1 MWARRSKAAGG
12 GGGGGGISLASL
24 AAAKAADPSAS
35 AGAKTLAS
43 LVART
48 TLAANAVAAN
58 AARASLAEGKSSPAL
73 ASVLP
78 RLSGGGGAAASLLP
92 IKLPAPQ
99 SPLMAKL
106 LGGAAPP
113 AAPATPPPPPRTSKP
128 AHPTRLLEL
137 PPVPI
142 LRFVLMAPL
151 VVVWTVG
158 TTWLLTLAFFAHAVL
173 CTPDALVAALHAL
186 LLLRRFGPLGKVLL
200 AALAA
205 LLAVVAIPLATAAGA
220 LVGALYGGFVGGR
233 YLCAGGSPDFVSA
246 PLHVLVDGVYGGVR
260 RTGDRALRQDAQ
272 LRDEYVPLD
281 MLVLS
286 PLIGLAVGVVAMPL
300 CATRLLAT
308 AVIETPPAVAS
319 AFSSFGS
326 TKRLGLAGKVVMF
339 PIVVALPVVLLCL
352 SPLWGAIAGLIQGW
366 KSGFLWVVD
375 NEPIDFL
382 TAPAERLQMSYRTL
396 FADLDDDELPDGFVP
411 LDALILA
418 PFGALAGAVLGP
430 PTVGIALF
438 ASSINPDALGT
449 ALAVTRDSK
458 RIGPWA
464 RVFLQ
469 AGVLLGSFA
478 VLPPSALVVGV
489 AYGLVHGMKVGW
501 NVFARG
507 GPMDCTNEP
516 TKWWRAAVLDPLHD
530 YFAEWQALED
540 RLTKPDVVIDAN
552 PIMLVVAVALGAV
565 GALVFCLA
573 YLLVGLVNVPAM
585 AFSLYRANMRIFE
598 RNYKIAEA
606 LLGIVLYTIQMV
618 LIPVVVAAV
627 CLYQPL
633 EGLAI
638 GFWRT
643 AHAVIVEASSHHLD
657 GHPLE
662 CVLDNLG
669 LSGLLPALDKLG
681 QLLGE
686 RFAKRDE
693 SVEKWMQR
701 MLKSNENTIRFLS
714 GNDMSPTT
722 KNNWRLAR
730 KASLAVVAAASPAA
744 TPPTASQPPAAATPP
759 TASHRQPRPRRP
771 PRRLAGRRAAAFCTA
786 AESEHVARKH
796 EPLARSRPLPHHPA

>member
-1 MWARRSKAAGG
+1 
-12 GGGGGGISLASL
+12 
-24 AAAKAADPSAS
+24 
-35 AGAKTLAS
+35 
-43 LVART
+43 
-48 TLAANAVAAN
+48 
-58 AARASLAEGKSSPAL
+58 
-73 ASVLP
+73 
-78 RLSGGGGAAASLLP
+78 
-92 IKLPAPQ
+92 
-99 SPLMAKL
+99 
-106 LGGAAPP
+106 
-113 AAPATPPPPPRTSKP
+113 
-128 AHPTRLLEL
+128 
-137 PPVPI
+137 
-142 LRFVLMAPL
+142 MAPL

-246 PLHVLVDGVYGGVR
+246 LHVLVDGVYGGVR

-430 PTVGIALF
+430 PTVGIALSRRRSTPTPSAPPSPSRATRSASARGR
-438 ASSINPDALGT
+438 ASSSRPGCSSA
-449 ALAVTRDSK
+449 
-458 RIGPWA
+458 
-464 RVFLQ
+464 
-469 AGVLLGSFA
+469 
-478 VLPPSALVVGV
+478 PS
-489 AYGLVHGMKVGW
+489 
-501 NVFARG
+501 RS
-507 GPMDCTNEP
+507 C
-516 TKWWRAAVLDPLHD
+516 R
-530 YFAEWQALED
+530 
-540 RLTKPDVVIDAN
+540 R
-552 PIMLVVAVALGAV
+552 
-565 GALVFCLA
+565 
-573 YLLVGLVNVPAM
+573 
-585 AFSLYRANMRIFE
+585 RR
-598 RNYKIAEA
+598 
-606 LLGIVLYTIQMV
+606 
-618 LIPVVVAAV
+618 
-627 CLYQPL
+627 
-633 EGLAI
+633 
-638 GFWRT
+638 
-643 AHAVIVEASSHHLD
+643 SS
-657 GHPLE
+657 
-662 CVLDNLG
+662 
-669 LSGLLPALDKLG
+669 SA
-681 QLLGE
+681 
-686 RFAKRDE
+686 
-693 SVEKWMQR
+693 W
-701 MLKSNENTIRFLS
+701 
-714 GNDMSPTT
+714 
-722 KNNWRLAR
+722 
-730 KASLAVVAAASPAA
+730 
-744 TPPTASQPPAAATPP
+744 PTAS
-759 TASHRQPRPRRP
+759 
-771 PRRLAGRRAAAFCTA
+771 CTA
-786 AESEHVARKH
+786 
-796 EPLARSRPLPHHPA
+796 